1 MSGSSAKNT
10 QSIHI
15 SLKTASFLVVLIAK
29 IESYVLPKVQGLVK
43 MVLTYVIKGH
53 RLNVHSVV
61 KISILIVA
69 NSPSIKK

>member
-15 SLKTASFLVVLIAK
+15 SLKTTSFLVALIAK

-43 MVLTYVIKGH
+43 MVLTYVINDTG
-53 RLNVHSVV
+53 
-61 KISILIVA
+61 
-69 NSPSIKK
+69 